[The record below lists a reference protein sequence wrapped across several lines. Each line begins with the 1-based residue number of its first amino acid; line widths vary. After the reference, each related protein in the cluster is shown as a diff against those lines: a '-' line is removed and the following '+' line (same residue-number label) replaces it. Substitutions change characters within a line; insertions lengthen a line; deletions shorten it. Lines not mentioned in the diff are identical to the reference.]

1 MAHPNTDR
9 LTEYWRARAGAY
21 AAPLRA
27 DIDPMDFPD
36 ILPQVLIVGR
46 REAGDLPFR
55 LVGGLIAQ
63 LHQRDLRGVNLL
75 TLFHPA
81 DRAALR
87 LAVEQIR
94 RRPEPLQITGEIRS
108 DAVGGPVGLEMM
120 LAPLVGPDGEIDRFI
135 GLYQPLGMTARLMGR
150 TVSELKLHSLS
161 RSGEDG
167 PRLRLAAL
175 DGRQIA

>member
-1 MAHPNTDR
+1 MAHPNTER
-9 LTEYWRARAGAY
+9 LTEYWRARAGAH

-27 DIDPMDFPD
+27 DIDPMDFVD
-36 ILPQVLIVGR
+36 LLPQTLIVGR
-46 REAGDLPFR
+46 PEAGDLPFR

-75 TLFHPA
+75 TLFTGP

-87 LAVEQIR
+87 LAIEQVY
-94 RRPEPLQITGEIRS
+94 RRPEPLLITGEIRAQ
-108 DAVGGPVGLEMM
+108 DIPAVGLEMV
-120 LAPLVGPDGEIDRFI
+120 LCPLVGVHGTIDRFI

-150 TVSELKLHSLS
+150 PVRELKLHSLS

-167 PRLRLAAL
+167 PRLRLASL
-175 DGRQIA
+175 DGRRIA

>member
-1 MAHPNTDR
+1 MAHPNMDR
-9 LTEYWRARAGAY
+9 LTEYWRARAGAFV
-21 AAPLRA
+21 APQRA
-27 DIDPMDFPD
+27 DIDPMDFVD

-75 TLFHPA
+75 TLFNPA

-108 DAVGGPVGLEMM
+108 DAVGGAVGLEMM
-120 LAPLVGPDGEIDRFI
+120 LAPLIGTDGEIDRFI

-167 PRLRLAAL
+167 PRLRLASL